1 MSKSTSEIA
10 VLRRGTEG
18 LSMDDYGDAIRSRLP
33 NWTVDVAGTPREER
47 ELVERARVATG
58 ISISEEL
65 VRAAENLELFVVASS
80 GCGHLPLDTLAEE
93 GVSLANAAGIHAPGI
108 AEQVLGNILVFSRRL
123 HRGWR
128 QKQRCEWRHYQA
140 DELTDSTVTVVGM
153 GSIGETI
160 VERLS
165 GFDVSTIGVRY
176 TPEKGGP
183 TDEVIGFED
192 EAFHRALSRTDYLVL
207 SSPLTSMTRGIID
220 SEAIKTLPPDA
231 VLINVARGELVDTDA
246 LTHGLQTGNLRGAAL
261 DVTDPE
267 PLPADHPLWKLQNV
281 FITPHMGGH
290 TPEHWPRLADILA
303 ENARALEAG
312 ESREE
317 YRNLVNTV

>member
-33 NWTVDVAGTPREER
+33 DWTVDVAGTPREER

-140 DELTDSTVTVVGM
+140 DELTGSTVTVVGM